1 MLIYATMNF
10 NKLQGGKMY
19 RYTLR
24 QNKVKLSKANDKVIM
39 KARERHPIPC
49 KEYGYGVY
57 YFFDRCPIPPVKNYL
72 I

>member
-1 MLIYATMNF
+1 
-10 NKLQGGKMY
+10 MY